1 MEILKTKEQASIK
14 GEYQFVKLSP
24 KLQDSKIEKEVLPRL
39 RIALRNEDISALE
52 KMQKEGII
60 ESIEKKTNI
69 IPTVGRSVFARRLAG
84 DTTYTGE
91 INYGALGSGTT
102 AFTNAS
108 TQLNTE
114 VFRKLASDSSFDD
127 NIAYVDWFI
136 ASGDV
141 ANATYEE
148 FGAFIDGGAG
158 ANSGQAFSLLI
169 TGGWVKTGS
178 IFISAKYT
186 IN

>member
-1 MEILKTKEQASIK
+1 MTETKEQTTIK

-24 KLQDSKIEKEVLPRL
+24 QLQDEKIEKEILPRL
-39 RIALRNEDISALE
+39 RIALKHNDQIELNKMVDE
-52 KMQKEGII
+52 KIIYQIKE
-60 ESIEKKTNI
+60 KTNL
-69 IPTVGRSVFARRLAG
+69 IPTTGRNVLARLLTG

-91 INYGALGSGTT
+91 INYGALGSGDT

-108 TQLNTE
+108 TKLNTE
-114 VFRKLASDSSFDD
+114 VFRKLASSASFDD

-141 ANATYEE
+141 ADQTFEE
-148 FGAFIDGGAG
+148 FGAFIDGEAG
-158 ANSGQAFSLLI
+158 ADTGQAFSLLI
-169 TGGWVKTGS
+169 TGGWQKSGS